1 MELELKTVRVQLEM
15 LRGKMGGE
23 GEKQQQ
29 MENLLEERDSTMKK
43 ETEGKLRKLEE
54 EYKSKLSIRKQS
66 ELQKDYLVINL
77 KHALAAELNMNKQH
91 RENIQEFRNEELLNK
106 TLGRSFG
113 SFCGITNI

>member
-1 MELELKTVRVQLEM
+1 MSLVEACLDAEAKNIA
-15 LRGKMGGE
+15 LRQRLSQMQGE
-23 GEKQQQ
+23 SSDAPKDKVTQ
-29 MENLLEERDSTMKK
+29 